1 MKAVR
6 GLMVAC
12 TTLLLVGGQAF
23 ADAKTDAAEKALAGK
38 WEAKQNIGGKELKAT
53 IDFQKE
59 GKLAMNIAG
68 TPMGDFKLEGK
79 YKVVDATNIEVTLT
93 FMGKTMTEKSKFK
106 VTGDTLELTDAK
118 GKTEKFTRVK

>member
-12 TTLLLVGGQAF
+12 TALLLVGGQAV
-23 ADAKTDAAEKALAGK
+23 ADAKSDAEKALAGK

-53 IDFQKE
+53 IDFQKA
-59 GKLAMNIAG
+59 GKLAMNVAG
-68 TPMGDFKLEGK
+68 TPMGDFKLEGT
-79 YKVVDATNIEVTLT
+79 YKVVDGSNIEVTLT